1 MATITMS
8 ELENLI
14 KTTVT
19 DLSKNVEEIKFKT
32 MSLSEFAEI
41 NMYTPTS
48 ILVEEGW
55 CENTIDYKDCE
66 YMLFKRKG
74 TDLFYLIRFDY
85 DEFGESKITISDKG
99 YSLDELIAILVSTAV
114 ANDTNEEDFFEMED
128 EGEIKPLDNV
138 DDVKVG
144 DYLYIDG
151 ESSFCYGS
159 YQKITKIETRY
170 DEFTGKPY
178 KVFRDD
184 DDNLW
189 SAKTGLCISGGLRAY
204 SIYGYGRKS
213 K

>member
-8 ELENLI
+8 ELEDLI
-14 KTTVT
+14 KTTVANLYK
-19 DLSKNVEEIKFKT
+19 DVEEIKFKT
-32 MSLSEFAEI
+32 MSLFEFADI

-74 TDLFYLIRFDY
+74 TDLFYLICFDY
-85 DEFGESKITISDKG
+85 NEFGESKITISDKG
-99 YSLDELIAILVSTAV
+99 YSLDELITILVSTV
-114 ANDTNEEDFFEMED
+114 VVDDTDEENIFEIED
-128 EGEIKPLDNV
+128 EGEIKPLNNV

-151 ESSFCYGS
+151 ESSFCYGG

-170 DEFTGKPY
+170 NEFTGKPY
-178 KVFRDD
+178 KVFKDD

-189 SAKTGLCISGGLRAY
+189 SAETGLCISEGLKAY